1 MDDRTRRAET
11 EAKGAPFSGDV
22 ETAYRD
28 DGIDLRDKVRPRKA
42 RLVPVVVLA
51 LVAVAGIGLYRFATT
66 RPASPDVAKAA
77 RAIPP
82 QPVAVAKIGTGD
94 IKIIVSA
101 LGAVT
106 PIATVTVKS
115 RVSGHLL
122 EVAFKEGQ
130 IVEKGD
136 FLAQI
141 DPRPFELARDQQE
154 GQLMRDQGLLDQAR
168 TNLTRY
174 QILVKQNSIARQQA
188 EDQVFIVKQYEGT
201 VKSDIALIDAQN
213 LNLTY
218 ARITA
223 PISGRIGLRLVDAGN
238 YVQTTDTGIAV
249 ITQLHPISVIFNVPE
264 DELPKIMAAI
274 RAGQSLVVTAYD
286 RANVTPLAVGK
297 LMTVDNQIDQTTGTA
312 KVRADFENLDDRLF
326 PNQFVN
332 ARLLVETRRDVVTAP
347 LSAIQRGAPGT
358 YTYVVDS
365 DNVVSVRPV
374 KLGPAEGDMITV
386 TSGLS
391 VGDRV
396 VVDGA
401 DRLRDGARVSIPEDA
416 TGESRADTKVSAGS
430 QDAQPT
436 PVPGAGQRNKG
447 RQKDGQ

>member
-1 MDDRTRRAET
+1 
-11 EAKGAPFSGDV
+11 
-22 ETAYRD
+22 
-28 DGIDLRDKVRPRKA
+28 
-42 RLVPVVVLA
+42 
-51 LVAVAGIGLYRFATT
+51 LVALAGIGLYYFTTT
-66 RPASPDVAKAA
+66 RPAAPDMAKAT
-77 RAIPP
+77 RAAPP
-82 QPVAVAKIGTGD
+82 QPVAVATIGTGD
-94 IKIIVSA
+94 IRIVVSA
-101 LGAVT
+101 LGTVT

-130 IVEKGD
+130 IVAKGD
-136 FLAQI
+136 LLAQI
-141 DPRPFELARDQQE
+141 DPRPFELARDQQV

-174 QILVKQNSIARQQA
+174 QMLVKQNSIARQQA
-188 EDQVFIVKQYEGT
+188 EDQAFVVKQYEGV
-201 VKSDIALIDAQN
+201 VKTDIALIEAQK

-223 PISGRIGLRLVDAGN
+223 PIAGRIGLRLVDAGN

-274 RAGQSLVVTAYD
+274 HAGRSLVVTAYD
-286 RANVTPLAVGK
+286 RANITPLAVGK

-332 ARLLVETRRDVVTAP
+332 ARLLVETLRDVVTVP
-347 LSAIQRGAPGT
+347 TSAIQRGAPGT
-358 YTYVVDS
+358 YAYVVES
-365 DNVVSVRPV
+365 ENIVAVRPV
-374 KLGPAEGDMITV
+374 ELGPADGGMIAV
-386 TSGLS
+386 TSGLRA
-391 VGDRV
+391 GDRV

-401 DRLRDGARVSIPEDA
+401 DRLRDGA
-416 TGESRADTKVSAGS
+416 KVI
-430 QDAQPT
+430 
-436 PVPGAGQRNKG
+436 VPGDGAERPQAEGG
-447 RQKDGQ
+447 RAQAAPEPGARRPGEGRRKANP